1 MNQSDN
7 PTSQP
12 KHDLKQRLE
21 KASTRTRSHRFY
33 AIFGSLILLT
43 LGAAYFV
50 AGSGLQVNILPEE
63 AQTEFVIDV
72 RTGVGFVFDDRVI
85 ALPGDVE
92 ISVASPGFKKGILRT
107 EIVSGGNVIDV
118 VLERLP
124 DILNITVAPNLLDV
138 VIQVDGVKVAEG
150 FQIEYELEEGN
161 YVVSIGHPL
170 FQPFETELTIQ
181 GGGNEIELDVTLSP
195 ATQPI
200 EIRTEPEGAQVS
212 IDGDFVGISP
222 FSTDVLQGRRE
233 IKVSLAGFV
242 EETRLVNTSLGEIPR
257 LPTIQLSRN
266 PGMLSIGSV
275 PVGASVL
282 VDNQFRGT
290 TPITFGV
297 TPNQAHAILLS
308 HPGYEAVT
316 RNVSLEAGT
325 RETLTFDMSEVR
337 GLVEITSAPA
347 ADVFVGGTPIG
358 VTPIEIELRA
368 VEQEI
373 TITKQGY
380 QPFTQDIAPDP
391 LIRKSITVN
400 LITNMDALIASA
412 PKVLRSSNDQAF
424 VLIGPGE
431 IKMGAPRSEPGQ
443 RANEVIRKVNIT
455 RYFYVS
461 AKEVTANQY
470 AKFQRTDGLG
480 KNIELSDKPVTNV
493 TWSDA
498 ARYANWVSNNDG
510 LRPVYFMSGNTFEGF
525 DIDANGYRL
534 PTEAEWVWISR
545 YEAGQARKTLI
556 FPWGHS
562 MPIPPDSGNF
572 ADESSVDETESFI
585 PKYRDGMPRLAPV
598 GAYASNQIGILDL
611 GGNVSEWIHDFYELG
626 SPGPVRSELNRLG
639 PSSGNQH
646 VIRGSSWRSSTLT
659 ELRLSYREAGKEP
672 RDDVGFRLV
681 RWLGGRNGE

>member
-21 KASTRTRSHRFY
+21 QASTRTRSHRFY

-50 AGSGLQVNILPEE
+50 AGSGLQVKILPEE

-124 DILNITVAPNLLDV
+124 DILNITVAPNLPDI
-138 VIQVDGVKVAEG
+138 VIQVDSVKVAEG

-170 FQPFETELTIQ
+170 FQPFETELTIL

-222 FSTDVLQGRRE
+222 LSTNVPQGRRE
-233 IKVSLAGFV
+233 IKVSVAGFV
-242 EETRLVNTSLGEIPR
+242 VETRLVNVSLSEIPR
-257 LPTIQLSRN
+257 LPTIQMSRN

-290 TPITFGV
+290 TPITLGV
-297 TPNQAHAILLS
+297 TPNQAHTIFLS
-308 HPGYEAVT
+308 HPGYETVT

-358 VTPIEIELRA
+358 ITPIEIELRA

-380 QPFTQDIAPDP
+380 QPFTQDIVPDP

-412 PKVLRSSNDQAF
+412 PKVLRSSNDQDF

-431 IKMGAPRSEPGQ
+431 IEMGAPRSEPGQ
-443 RANEVIRKVNIT
+443 RANEVLRKVNIT

-461 AKEVTANQY
+461 AKEVAANQY

-480 KNIELSDKPVTNV
+480 KNIELSDEPVTNV

-545 YEAGQARKTLI
+545 YEAGQARKTLR

-562 MPIPPDSGNF
+562 MPIPPESGNF
-572 ADESSVDETESFI
+572 ADESSVDETECFI

-598 GAYASNQIGILDL
+598 GSYSLNQIGIFDL
-611 GGNVSEWIHDFYELG
+611 GGNVSEWIHDFYELA
-626 SPGPVRSELNRLG
+626 SPGPVRSELDRLG